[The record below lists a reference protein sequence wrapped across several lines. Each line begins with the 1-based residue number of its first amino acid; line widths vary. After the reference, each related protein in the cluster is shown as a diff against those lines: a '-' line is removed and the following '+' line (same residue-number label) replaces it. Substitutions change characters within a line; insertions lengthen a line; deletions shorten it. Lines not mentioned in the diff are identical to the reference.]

1 MELREIGRAFEIEGE
16 FVSAAPH
23 GSGHIHA
30 TYLAEYRLGGR
41 ALRFVHQRIN
51 TAIFGDPAAVMDNV
65 RRVLS
70 HVHRKLEDLE
80 AADASRRALT
90 LVPARD
96 GAAFFRDAEGGWW
109 RTYVFVEG
117 SRTVDVV
124 ETPGQAYEAAR
135 AFGTFERMLIDLPPP
150 RLRATL
156 PGFHHTPGRLEAF
169 RRALQADPLNR
180 AASVRDAVAFA
191 EERERLAWSLED
203 LAASGAVV
211 ERTVHNDTKV
221 NNVLLDAAT
230 GEALCVIDLDTVMP
244 GLALHDFGDLV
255 RTAACRATEDEPD
268 VSRVVVEPALFE
280 ALARGWLEALSGHV
294 GAEERASLVLAG
306 KVITFECGLR
316 FLTGHLSGDRYF
328 RTHRPGH
335 NADRCRAQFALVR
348 SLEVQEERLAGIV
361 ARL

>member
-1 MELREIGRAFEIEGE
+1 MDLRGIGRSFEIDGE
-16 FVSAAPH
+16 LVSATPY

-41 ALRFVHQRIN
+41 TLRFVHQRMN
-51 TAIFGDPAAVMDNV
+51 TEIFGDPAAVMDNV
-65 RRVLS
+65 RRVLD
-70 HVHRKLEDLE
+70 HVHGKIEGRWEG
-80 AADASRRALT
+80 DASRRALT

-96 GAAFFRDAEGGWW
+96 GAPFFRDALGGCW

-124 ETPGQAYEAAR
+124 ETPNQAYEAAR
-135 AFGTFERMLIDLPPP
+135 AFGTFQRMLIDLPPP
-150 RLRATL
+150 RLRAIL
-156 PGFHHTPGRLEAF
+156 PEFHHTPGRFEAF
-169 RRALQADPLNR
+169 RRALAADAKNR
-180 AASVRDAVAFA
+180 AASVLDAVAFV
-191 EERERLAWSLED
+191 EEREGLAWGLERLAERGSI
-203 LAASGAVV
+203 A

-230 GEALCVIDLDTVMP
+230 GEGLCVIDLDTVMP
-244 GLALHDFGDLV
+244 GLPLHDFGDLV
-255 RTAACRATEDEPD
+255 RTAACRSAEDEPD
-268 VSRVVVEPALFE
+268 VSRVAVDPALFE

-294 GAEERASLVLAG
+294 GPEERESLVLAG

-316 FLTGHLSGDRYF
+316 FLTDYLSGDRYF
-328 RTHRPGH
+328 RTHRPAH

-348 SLEVQEERLAGIV
+348 SLELQEERLAGIV